1 MDYTSDSDV
10 SDGTK
15 ELVRQGLA
23 SVRRKRTST
32 ASRPD
37 RVYGR
42 FPVPDTDNYNIGHPL
57 CPDGINGAASIHGL
71 YIVAKKIVNGQNR
84 NTGSAEVGSEVVAEL
99 RGARTEASR
108 RVEGSEMSNEEMLM
122 A

>member
-23 SVRRKRTST
+23 SVQRKRTSA
-32 ASRPD
+32 ASQPD

-42 FPVPDTDNYNIGHPL
+42 FPVPDTDNHNIRYPL
-57 CPDGINGAASIHGL
+57 SPDEINGAASTHGL
-71 YIVAKKIVNGQNR
+71 SILAKEIVNGQNR
-84 NTGSAEVGSEVVAEL
+84 NNIS
-99 RGARTEASR
+99 
-108 RVEGSEMSNEEMLM
+108 
-122 A
+122 